1 MKSSG
6 KFYALKIINKEK
18 SDVPAQKKYTVTEK
32 KILKMISHQFIVNL
46 FIHFETKSYLFLL
59 LEHLP
64 GRDLAAYLDEEGS
77 FSEAKARFYLCEC
90 IAAINA
96 LHKKG
101 IIYRDLKPNNIM
113 LDDKGHVKLI
123 DFNLSKAGFNKFNL
137 RTKSFWG
144 SYAYMPPEILQHKS
158 YGKNIDWY
166 LCGVLLYEMLTGLP
180 PYFHKNAKLIQKN
193 IIQNKLKIPKDLSP
207 NCRDLLKWL
216 LNKDVSKRLG
226 AKNGIDEILNHPWF
240 EGMKLIDI
248 ESRATESSSKESRL
262 EGDPP
267 TLVHQ
272 NESLQPFVPYL
283 SQSPEEA
290 TEDIS
295 SSMKHKME
303 EFNERYLKQ
312 IQKLIE

>member
-1 MKSSG
+1 MINNYLILQKKSIVLRISELSNQLALGRLELYTCGKPISLTHRQMKSSG

-113 LDDKGHVKLI
+113 LDGKGHVKLI

-137 RTKSFWG
+137 RTKSF
-144 SYAYMPPEILQHKS
+144 
-158 YGKNIDWY
+158 
-166 LCGVLLYEMLTGLP
+166 
-180 PYFHKNAKLIQKN
+180 
-193 IIQNKLKIPKDLSP
+193 
-207 NCRDLLKWL
+207 
-216 LNKDVSKRLG
+216 
-226 AKNGIDEILNHPWF
+226 
-240 EGMKLIDI
+240 
-248 ESRATESSSKESRL
+248 
-262 EGDPP
+262 
-267 TLVHQ
+267 
-272 NESLQPFVPYL
+272 
-283 SQSPEEA
+283 
-290 TEDIS
+290 
-295 SSMKHKME
+295 
-303 EFNERYLKQ
+303 
-312 IQKLIE
+312 